1 MIHRDVL
8 PFAGVFSKNILYRF
22 TDSVA
27 QISVTGKPNDYHIA
41 LLSPDVR
48 IITEYKIIYS
58 EKMIEIKARGFNKIV
73 PKRFI

>member
-27 QISVTGKPNDYHIA
+27 QVSVTGKPDD
-41 LLSPDVR
+41 LSPDVR
-48 IITEYKIIYS
+48 INTEYKIIYS
-58 EKMIEIKARGFNKIV
+58 EKMIDDKGSWV
-73 PKRFI
+73 